1 MSYTLLKT
9 LSMAKYSRLLPR
21 VFPACELLEVR
32 DIDGS
37 LIWQWHRGDTEGDV
51 QGAADEVVVWA
62 DFGRGIERRTMPD
75 GRTQFRGP
83 LAVRDKGTIGWL
95 IVGYDTTISVPMD
108 TAPEPLRRGFADAAS
123 FMQEEMDLQFE
134 CDQLAAEL
142 TERYEELN
150 LVYATDDHVVHIEEG
165 RQALS
170 QLVHNCAD
178 YLDVGLAALICRDRN
193 VELYDINRNEAP
205 VGREELLDRLRG
217 PVYDRVESQ
226 IAPIVLNELDSSD
239 RKRLLDGRSE
249 NMIAYP
255 VMDDY
260 GAAIGILAVVARKD
274 LHTFSNGDRNLLEVM
289 AKKAS
294 RIIHTHHDSLTGLIN
309 RAGFE
314 SMLVATL
321 NSTHTTNAEHCVLHI
336 DIDQLHIVND
346 LMGHQ
351 EGDALIRRVAYCLRK
366 RLRDSDCLSR
376 LGGDEFGV
384 LLTRCSLN
392 QAVDVARAITDSVRS
407 LEVIAANRQLNV
419 SASIGVIGMSRET
432 EGIVG
437 LLAAAEIAC
446 KAAKE
451 NGRDCIQVY
460 EPDNTTLVRRSEEIE
475 WLGKVQMALRNDSFE
490 LYSQPVVGI
499 GETKRAAHFELLL
512 RMIDDDG
519 EILSPAVFM
528 PAAERYQ
535 MMPMVDRWVI
545 RHALQYL
552 ARKWK
557 SIAASEPVFCIN
569 LSGQSLSNAGFYAFV
584 IDELEASSIPPANI
598 CFEITETAA
607 ISNIDEAITLMNALR
622 AIGCRFSLDDFGA
635 GLSSFGYLRKL
646 PVDYLKIDGGFVR
659 DLTTDRYSRSMV
671 QAICGIGH
679 TMGLSVVA
687 EFVGDDETV
696 ALLKKIGVDFAQG
709 FGVGKPA
716 PMKQTIR
723 ALQKARESQTA

>member
-1 MSYTLLKT
+1 MSYSLLKT
-9 LSMAKYSRLLPR
+9 LAMAKYSRLLPR

-32 DIDGS
+32 DNDGA
-37 LIWQWHRGDTEGDV
+37 LIWHWHRGGAVADV
-51 QGAADEVVVWA
+51 ADAIDEVVVWA
-62 DFGRGIERRTMPD
+62 EFGHGIERRTLPD
-75 GRTQFRGP
+75 GRTQFRAP
-83 LAVRDKGTIGWL
+83 LAVRDKGAIGWL
-95 IVGYDTTISVPMD
+95 VVGYDTTISVPMD
-108 TAPEPLRRGFADAAS
+108 TAPEAMRRGFTDAAS

-150 LVYATDDHVVHIEEG
+150 LVYTTDDRVEHIEEG

-193 VELYDINRNEAP
+193 IELFDINRNEAP
-205 VGREELLDRLRG
+205 VNRDQLLDQLRG

-226 IAPIVLNELDSSD
+226 VAPIVLNELDSSD
-239 RKRLLDGRSE
+239 RQRLLGDRSE
-249 NMIAYP
+249 NLIAYP

-260 GAAIGILAVVARKD
+260 GTAIGILSVVARKD

-309 RAGFE
+309 RSGFE
-314 SMLVATL
+314 SMLVSTL
-321 NSTHTTNAEHCVLHI
+321 NSTRSTNAEHCVLHI
-336 DIDQLHIVND
+336 DIDQLHVVND

-351 EGDALIRRVAYCLRK
+351 EGDALIRRVANCLRK

-384 LLTRCSLN
+384 LLTRCSLQ
-392 QAVDVARAITDSVRS
+392 QAVDVARDITDSVRG

-419 SASIGVIGMSRET
+419 TASIGVIGMTRDT

-437 LLAAAEIAC
+437 LLASAEIAC

-475 WLGKVQMALRNDSFE
+475 WLGKVQMALRDDGFE
-490 LYSQPVVGI
+490 LYSQPVVSI
-499 GETKRAAHFELLL
+499 GERKRAAHFELLL
-512 RMIDDDG
+512 RMSSDDG
-519 EILSPAVFM
+519 EVLAPAVFM

-535 MMPMVDRWVI
+535 MMPMVDRWVV
-545 RHALQYL
+545 RSALRYIS
-552 ARKWK
+552 RKWK
-557 SIAASEPVFCIN
+557 SIAAVAPVFCIN
-569 LSGQSLSNAGFYAFV
+569 LSGQSLANAGFYAFI
-584 IDELEASSIPPANI
+584 IDELEASDVPPSNI

-607 ISNIDEAITLMNALR
+607 ISNIDEAISLINALR

-646 PVDYLKIDGGFVR
+646 PVDYLKIDGSFVR
-659 DLTTDRYSRSMV
+659 DITTDRYSRSMV
-671 QAICGIGH
+671 QAICGIGQ

-687 EFVGDDETV
+687 EFVSDDETV
-696 ALLKKIGVDFAQG
+696 AILEGIGVDFAQG
-709 FGVGKPA
+709 YGIGKPA
-716 PMKQTIR
+716 PLKETIR

>member
-1 MSYTLLKT
+1 MSYSLLNT

-21 VFPACELLEVR
+21 VFPACELLELR
-32 DIDGS
+32 DNDGS
-37 LIWQWHRGDTEGDV
+37 QIWQWHRGGSEPDV
-51 QGAADEVVVWA
+51 GESTDEVVAWA
-62 DFGRGIERRTMPD
+62 EFGRGIERRTMPD

-83 LAVRDKGTIGWL
+83 LAVREKGAIGWL

-108 TAPEPLRRGFADAAS
+108 TAPEALRRGFADAAS
-123 FMQEEMDLQFE
+123 FMQEEMDLQHE

-150 LVYATDDHVVHIEEG
+150 LVYATDDRVEHIEEG

-193 VELYDINRNEAP
+193 IELYDINRNEAP
-205 VGREELLDRLRG
+205 VNREELLEQLRG
-217 PVYDRVESQ
+217 SVYDRVESQ
-226 IAPIVLNELDSSD
+226 VAPIVLNELDTND

-249 NMIAYP
+249 NLIAYP

-260 GAAIGILAVVARKD
+260 GTAIGILTVVARKD

-309 RAGFE
+309 RSGFE

-321 NSTHTTNAEHCVLHI
+321 NSARSTNAEHCVLHI
-336 DIDQLHIVND
+336 DIDQLHVVND

-351 EGDALIRRVAYCLRK
+351 EGDALIRRVSNCLRK

-384 LLTRCSLN
+384 LLTHCSL
-392 QAVDVARAITDSVRS
+392 QEAVDVARDITDSVRS

-419 SASIGVIGMSRET
+419 SASIGVIGMTRET

-437 LLAAAEIAC
+437 LLASAEIAC

-475 WLGKVQMALRNDSFE
+475 WLGKVQMALRDDDFE
-490 LYSQPVVGI
+490 LYSQPVVSI
-499 GETKRAAHFELLL
+499 GERKRAAHFELLL
-512 RMIDDDG
+512 RMNDDNG
-519 EILSPAVFM
+519 QVLSPAVFM

-545 RHALQYL
+545 RQALRYL
-552 ARKWK
+552 GRKWK
-557 SIAASEPVFCIN
+557 SIAADAPVFCIN
-569 LSGQSLSNAGFYAFV
+569 LSGQSLSNAGFYAF
-584 IDELEASSIPPANI
+584 ITDEIEASNVPPSNI

-646 PVDYLKIDGGFVR
+646 PVDYLKIDGSFVR
-659 DLTTDRYSRSMV
+659 DITTDRYSRSMV
-671 QAICGIGH
+671 KAICGIGQ

-709 FGVGKPA
+709 FGIGKPA
-716 PMKQTIR
+716 PLKETIR

>member
-1 MSYTLLKT
+1 MSFTLLKT

-21 VFPACELLEVR
+21 VFPACELLEIR
-32 DIDGS
+32 DNDGS
-37 LIWQWHRGDTEGDV
+37 LIWRWNRAEGEAEV
-51 QGAADEVVVWA
+51 EESTDEVVVWA
-62 DFGRGIERRTMPD
+62 KFGRGIERRTMPD

-83 LAVRDKGTIGWL
+83 LAIRDKGAIGWL

-150 LVYATDDHVVHIEEG
+150 LVYATDDRVEHIEEG
-165 RQALS
+165 RQALGT
-170 QLVHNCAD
+170 LVHNCAD

-193 VELYDINRNEAP
+193 LELYDVNRNEAP
-205 VGREELLDRLRG
+205 KEREKLMEQLRG

-226 IAPIVLNELDSSD
+226 VAPIVLNELDSNE
-239 RKRLLDGRSE
+239 RQRLLDGRPD
-249 NMIAYP
+249 NLIAYP

-260 GAAIGILAVVARKD
+260 GTAIGILAVVARKD

-309 RAGFE
+309 RSGFE
-314 SMLVATL
+314 STLVATL
-321 NSTHTTNAEHCVLHI
+321 NSTRSTNNEHCVLHI
-336 DIDQLHIVND
+336 DIDQLHVVND

-351 EGDALIRRVAYCLRK
+351 EGDALIKRVANCLRK

-392 QAVDVARAITDSVRS
+392 QAVDIARDITDNIRS
-407 LEVIAANRQLNV
+407 LEVIAANRQL
-419 SASIGVIGMSRET
+419 SITASIGVVGMTSET

-437 LLAAAEIAC
+437 LLASAEIAC

-475 WLGKVQMALRNDSFE
+475 WLGKVQMALRDDSFE
-490 LYSQPVVGI
+490 LYSQPVVSI
-499 GETKRAAHFELLL
+499 GERKRAAHFELLL
-512 RMIDDDG
+512 RMVDDDG
-519 EILSPAVFM
+519 TILAPGIFM

-535 MMPMVDRWVI
+535 MMPMIDRWVI
-545 RHALQYL
+545 RQALRYL
-552 ARKWK
+552 GRKWK
-557 SIAASEPVFCIN
+557 SISASGPVFCIN
-569 LSGQSLSNAGFYAFV
+569 LSGQSLSSAGFYAFIV
-584 IDELEASSIPPANI
+584 DEIEASLVPPSNI

-646 PVDYLKIDGGFVR
+646 PVDYLKIDGSFVR
-659 DLTTDRYSRSMV
+659 DMRTDRISRSMV
-671 QAICGIGH
+671 RAICGIGH
-679 TMGLSVVA
+679 TMDLRVVA
-687 EFVGDDETV
+687 EYVGDHETV
-696 ALLKKIGVDFAQG
+696 ALLRQIGVDFAQG
-709 FGVGKPA
+709 FGIGEPA
-716 PMKQTIR
+716 PLKETIR
-723 ALQKARESQTA
+723 ELQKARESQSA